1 MGCRGNSARARTP
14 CWRTH
19 ATDAA
24 NCCPNRAATLPLWR
38 IAAMSIDVI
47 CPCRPL
53 LLFDFLEGRGAKSQR
68 CAGPVLGAGALVCF
82 LLSKKNEGSRT
93 PTGAGAE
100 APHPVTCL
108 AVRSISGSPEMTAG
122 SPAGA
127 PLGALLRRSPYGV
140 GPRFR
145 RWRKACPPIV
155 SRLPAGG
162 RSTSGRSPD
171 AARVPVASRQ
181 RGRRPSPRPGIAGR
195 RLPD

>member
-140 GPRFR
+140 GPRFPAASR
-145 RWRKACPPIV
+145 RRSASSWQGIV
-155 SRLPAGG
+155 VSPGGAPTLPECALCVSAPAGAAPVRG
-162 RSTSGRSPD
+162 PELPGAGCRS
-171 AARVPVASRQ
+171 
-181 RGRRPSPRPGIAGR
+181 
-195 RLPD
+195 